1 MALWT
6 QLQASCDSCSHG
18 VQVGQLCVQRNW
30 DPAQSVA
37 SVSLSVS
44 EEEPTRAEAAA
55 SLVQKFMNPR
65 LCPMKQR
72 EMGDENQVKKLQ
84 VTITEL

>member
-1 MALWT
+1 M
-6 QLQASCDSCSHG
+6 
-18 VQVGQLCVQRNW
+18 
-30 DPAQSVA
+30 
-37 SVSLSVS
+37 S

-72 EMGDENQVKKLQ
+72 EMGDENQVKELQ